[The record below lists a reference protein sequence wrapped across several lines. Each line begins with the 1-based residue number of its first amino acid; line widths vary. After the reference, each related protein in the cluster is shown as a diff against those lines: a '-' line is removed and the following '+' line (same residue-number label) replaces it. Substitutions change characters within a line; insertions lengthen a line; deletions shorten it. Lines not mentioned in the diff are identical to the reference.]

1 MTGPRTTP
9 MFPLGSVIFPF
20 TAVPLRVFEDR
31 YQALVDRVLADE
43 SEFGTVLIERGSEVG
58 GGDVRSSVGT
68 SLRLAGVT
76 DLEDGHR
83 AIVVVGTGRIRVER
97 WLDDGPHPWAVVA
110 PEPDADDLDEHTDGR
125 LAMVKAKLAKVM
137 ALASELGADT
147 AEVDLDVADDPL
159 TASYQLAALAP
170 VTPLDARK
178 LLTCAGPSSRLVLL
192 ERLLDD
198 RIELIEAQ
206 LAGG

>member
-1 MTGPRTTP
+1 

-31 YQALVDRVLADE
+31 YQVLVDRVLAEE

-58 GGDVRSSVGT
+58 GGDARSSIGT
-68 SLRLAGVT
+68 ALRLAGVT

-83 AIVVVGTGRIRVER
+83 AIVVVATGRIRVER
-97 WLDDGPHPWAVVA
+97 WLDDDPHPWAIVA
-110 PEPDADDLDEHTDGR
+110 PEPDDDDADAQTAGR
-125 LAMVKAKLAKVM
+125 LEAVKAKLAKVM
-137 ALASELGADT
+137 VLASELGADT
-147 AEVDLDVADDPL
+147 ADVDLDVAEDPL

-170 VTPLDARK
+170 VTPLDART
-178 LLTCAGPSSRLVLL
+178 LLTCTGPSSRLVLT
-192 ERLLDD
+192 ERMLDE

-206 LAGG
+206 LAAG